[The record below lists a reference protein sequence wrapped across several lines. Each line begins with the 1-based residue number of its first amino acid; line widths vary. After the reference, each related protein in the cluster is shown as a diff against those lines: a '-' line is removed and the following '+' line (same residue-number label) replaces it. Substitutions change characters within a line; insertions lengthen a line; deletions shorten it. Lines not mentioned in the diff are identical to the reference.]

1 MSARV
6 LTMLAVVKEGPG
18 PGFALR
24 EVPVPQPPPGWVRV
38 RVRAVGICGTDI
50 PIFEG
55 IRKVPYPLIPGH
67 EFAGEI
73 DALGEGVQA
82 WHVGE
87 RVAVGLVIGCG
98 TCAACRRGEENL
110 CPHITEIG
118 IHING
123 AFAEYVLAPE
133 KTLHR
138 LPDHLSFADGA
149 SVDPVASSYRGIRR
163 LNLQPQDDVAI
174 FGLGP
179 IGLYALQAVRA
190 HGVRR
195 VIAITP
201 RRGLRAE
208 IALRTGADAVIE
220 SAQAQD
226 LVSAVREANHGAMP
240 SVVIEATGKPEVFH
254 DVFRVAAPGAR
265 VLLLGIF
272 HEHAQFDPAQII
284 RKELRVEGSFCYT
297 WDDFE
302 ASLDLIARDLVRTAP
317 VITHTLP
324 LAHMAEALRLIHQRE
339 AVKVILEP

>member
-1 MSARV
+1 
-6 LTMLAVVKEGPG
+6 MLAVVKERAG

-24 EVPVPQPPPGWVRV
+24 ELPVPEPPAGWVRV

-55 IRKVPYPLIPGH
+55 IRAVPYPLIPGH

-73 DALGEGVQA
+73 DALGERVTG
-82 WHVGE
+82 WRRGD

-98 TCAACRRGEENL
+98 ICAACYRGEENL
-110 CPHITEIG
+110 CERITEIG

-123 AFAEYVLAPE
+123 AFAEHVVAPAS
-133 KTLHR
+133 TLHR
-138 LPDHLSFADGA
+138 LPDHLTFADGA
-149 SVDPVASSYRGIRR
+149 SVDPLASSYRGIRR
-163 LNLQPQDDVAI
+163 LNLQPCDDVVI

-195 VIAITP
+195 VIAVTP

-208 IALRTGADAVIE
+208 IACRIGADALVE
-220 SAQAQD
+220 SETCDD
-226 LVSAVREANHGAMP
+226 LVGAVRAANAGALP
-240 SVVIEATGKPEVFH
+240 SVVIEATGKPEVFK
-254 DVFRVAAPGAR
+254 DVYRVAAPGGR

-272 HEHAQFDPAQII
+272 HAQAAFDPAQII
-284 RKELRVEGSFCYT
+284 RKELRVEGSFCYN
-297 WDDFE
+297 WEDFDV
-302 ASLDLIARDLVRTAP
+302 SLDLIARGLVRTAP

-324 LAHMAEALRLIHQRE
+324 LARMAEALDLIHRRE

>member
-1 MSARV
+1 
-6 LTMLAVVKEGPG
+6 MLAVVKEGPG

-24 EVPVPQPPPGWVRV
+24 DVPKPEPKPGWVRV

-55 IRKVPYPLIPGH
+55 VRKVPHPLIPGH

-73 DALGEGVQA
+73 DALGSGVHGWREGD
-82 WHVGE
+82 

-98 TCAACRRGEENL
+98 ECPACRRGEESR
-110 CPHITEIG
+110 CERITEIG

-123 AFAEYVLAPE
+123 AFAEYVLAPA
-133 KTLHR
+133 KVLHA
-138 LPDHLSFADGA
+138 LPAHLSYADGA
-149 SVDPVASSYRGIRR
+149 SVDPLASSYRGIRR
-163 LNLQPQDDVAI
+163 LALQPSDDVAI

-201 RRGLRAE
+201 RPGLRADLAR
-208 IALRTGADAVIE
+208 ALGADAVLAAE
-220 SAQAQD
+220 DFPD
-226 LVSAVREANHGAMP
+226 LVEGVRAANDGHLP
-240 SVVIEATGKPEVFH
+240 SVVIEAAGKPAAIA
-254 DVFRVAAPGAR
+254 DVVRVAAIGAR

-272 HEHAQFDPAQII
+272 HHPATFEPAQVI
-284 RKELRVEGSFCYT
+284 RKELAVFGSFCYN
-297 WDDFE
+297 WDDFA
-302 ASLDLIARDLVRTAP
+302 ASLDLLARGLVQTAP
-317 VITHTLP
+317 VITHRLP
-324 LAHMAEALRLIHQRE
+324 LSQIGEALAAIHRRE

>member
-1 MSARV
+1 
-6 LTMLAVVKEGPG
+6 MLAVLKESPA

-24 EVPVPQPPPGWVRV
+24 EVPMPELKPGHVRV

-55 IRKVPYPLIPGH
+55 VRRVPYPLIPGH

-73 DALGEGVQA
+73 EAVADDVHGWQPGD
-82 WHVGE
+82 

-98 TCAACRRGEENL
+98 TCPACRAGEESR
-110 CPHITEIG
+110 CPQITEIG

-123 AFAEYVLAPE
+123 AFAEHVLAPVSA
-133 KTLHR
+133 LHR
-138 LPDHLSFADGA
+138 LPDHLTFADGA
-149 SVDPVASSYRGIRR
+149 SVDPLASAYRGIRR
-163 LNLQPQDDVAI
+163 LNPLPEDSVAI

-201 RRGLRAE
+201 RAGLRGE
-208 IALRTGADAVIE
+208 IARALGADAVI
-220 SAQAQD
+220 ALNACGD
-226 LVSAVREANHGAMP
+226 LPAAIQSHNDGALP
-240 SVVIEATGKPEVFH
+240 SLVIEATGKPAVFN
-254 DVFRVAAPGAR
+254 DMLRVAAIGAR

-272 HEHAQFDPAQII
+272 HHPASFDPALII
-284 RKELRVEGSFCYT
+284 RRELRVEGSFCYN
-297 WDDFE
+297 WADFE
-302 ASLDLIARDLVRTAP
+302 ASLDLLARGLVRTQP
-317 VITHTLP
+317 VITHRLP
-324 LAHMAEALRLIHQRE
+324 LREIDHALELIRRRE

>member
-1 MSARV
+1 
-6 LTMLAVVKEGPG
+6 MLAVVKASPG
-18 PGFALR
+18 PGFVLQD
-24 EVPVPQPPPGWVRV
+24 VPVPQPPAGWVRV

-55 IRKVPYPLIPGH
+55 IRPVPYPLIPGH

-73 DALGEGVQA
+73 DALGPGVTDWQT
-82 WHVGE
+82 GD

-98 TCAACRRGEENL
+98 ACPACYRGQENL
-110 CPHITEIG
+110 CPRITEIG

-123 AFAEYVLAPE
+123 AFAEYVLAPT

-149 SVDPVASSYRGIRR
+149 SVDPLASSYRGIRR
-163 LNLQPQDDVAI
+163 LNLQPCDDVAI

-201 RRGLRAE
+201 RRGLRGE
-208 IALRTGADAVIE
+208 IAHRVGADAVIE
-220 SAQAQD
+220 SAACGD
-226 LVSAVREANHGAMP
+226 LTEAVRAANRGALP
-240 SVVIEATGKPEVFH
+240 SVVIEATGKPSVFA
-254 DVFRVAAPGAR
+254 DLYRTAAPGAR

-272 HEHAQFDPAQII
+272 HERGMFDPAQII
-284 RKELRVEGSFCYT
+284 RRELRVEGSFCYT

-302 ASLDLIARDLVRTAP
+302 ASLDLIARGQVRTAP
-317 VITHTLP
+317 VITHTLS
-324 LAHMAEALRLIHQRE
+324 LSHMAEALERIHRRE

>member
-1 MSARV
+1 
-6 LTMLAVVKEGPG
+6 MLAVVKERAG

-24 EVPVPQPPPGWVRV
+24 ELPVPEPPAGWVRV

-55 IRKVPYPLIPGH
+55 IRAVPYPLIPGH

-73 DALGEGVQA
+73 DALGERVTG
-82 WHVGE
+82 WRRGD

-98 TCAACRRGEENL
+98 TCAACHRGEENL
-110 CPHITEIG
+110 CERITEIG

-123 AFAEYVLAPE
+123 AFAEHVVAPAS
-133 KTLHR
+133 TLHR
-138 LPDHLSFADGA
+138 LPDHLTFADGA
-149 SVDPVASSYRGIRR
+149 SVDPLASSYRGIRR
-163 LNLQPQDDVAI
+163 LNLQPCDDVVI

-195 VIAITP
+195 VIAVTP

-208 IALRTGADAVIE
+208 IACRIGADALVE
-220 SAQAQD
+220 SETCDD
-226 LVSAVREANHGAMP
+226 LVGAVRAANAGALP
-240 SVVIEATGKPEVFH
+240 SVVIEATGKPEVFK
-254 DVFRVAAPGAR
+254 DVYRVAAPGGR

-272 HEHAQFDPAQII
+272 HAQAAFDPAQII
-284 RKELRVEGSFCYT
+284 RKELRVEGSFCYN
-297 WDDFE
+297 WEDFDV
-302 ASLDLIARDLVRTAP
+302 SLDLIARGLVRTAP

-324 LAHMAEALRLIHQRE
+324 LARMAEALDLIHRRE

>member
-1 MSARV
+1 
-6 LTMLAVVKEGPG
+6 MLAVVKEGPG

-24 EVPVPQPPPGWVRV
+24 DLPIPEPPPGWVRV
-38 RVRAVGICGTDI
+38 RVRAAGICGTDI

-55 IRKVPYPLIPGH
+55 VRRVPYPLVPGH

-73 DALGEGVQA
+73 DALGAGVQG
-82 WHVGE
+82 WQVGE
-87 RVAVGLVIGCG
+87 RVAVGLVIGCE
-98 TCAACRRGEENL
+98 TCPACRRGEENL

-163 LNLQPQDDVAI
+163 LNLQPRDTVAI

-190 HGVRR
+190 HGVQR
-195 VIAITP
+195 VIAVTP
-201 RRGLRAE
+201 RWGLRAE
-208 IALRTGADAVIE
+208 IALRVGADCVIE
-220 SAQAQD
+220 SARVEDVAA
-226 LVSAVREANHGAMP
+226 AVRDANSGAPP

-254 DVFRVAAPGAR
+254 DVFRVAASGAR

-272 HEHAQFDPAQII
+272 HEHASFDPAQII

-302 ASLDLIARDLVRTAP
+302 ASLDLIARGLVRTAP

-324 LAHMAEALRLIHQRE
+324 LSRMAEALDLIHRRE

>member
-1 MSARV
+1 
-6 LTMLAVVKEGPG
+6 MLAVVKESPG

-24 EVPVPQPPPGWVRV
+24 DVPVPQPPAGWVRV

-55 IRKVPYPLIPGH
+55 IRQVPYPLIPGH

-73 DALGEGVQA
+73 DALGENVAGWQP
-82 WHVGE
+82 GD

-98 TCAACRRGEENL
+98 ECPACRRGDENL
-110 CPHITEIG
+110 CARITEIG

-123 AFAEYVLAPE
+123 AFAEYVLAPA

-149 SVDPVASSYRGIRR
+149 SVDPLASSYRGIRR
-163 LNLQPQDDVAI
+163 LALQPQDDVVI

-195 VIAITP
+195 AIAITP
-201 RRGLRAE
+201 RRGLRSE
-208 IALRTGADAVIE
+208 IACRTGADVVIASE
-220 SAQAQD
+220 ACED
-226 LVSAVREANHGAMP
+226 LVDAVRTANGGALP
-240 SVVIEATGKPEVFH
+240 SVVIEATGKPSVFG
-254 DVFRVAAPGAR
+254 DLYRVAAPGAR

-272 HEHAQFDPAQII
+272 HEHATFDPAQII
-284 RKELRVEGSFCYT
+284 RKELRVEGSFCYN
-297 WDDFE
+297 WEDFA
-302 ASLDLIARDLVRTAP
+302 ASLALLSRGLVRAAP

-324 LAHMAEALRLIHQRE
+324 LARIGDALSLIHNRE
-339 AVKVILEP
+339 AVKVILQP

>member
-1 MSARV
+1 MK
-6 LTMLAVVKEGPG
+6 AVVKESPG

-24 EVPVPQPPPGWVRV
+24 DVPVPEPPAGWVRV

-55 IRKVPYPLIPGH
+55 VRKVPYPLIPGH
-67 EFAGEI
+67 EFAGEV
-73 DALGEGVQA
+73 DALGSGVTGWQP
-82 WHVGE
+82 GD

-98 TCAACRRGEENL
+98 ACAACYRGEENR
-110 CPHITEIG
+110 CERITEIG

-123 AFAEYVLAPE
+123 AFAEYTLAPA

-201 RRGLRAE
+201 RRGLRGEVAC
-208 IALRTGADAVIE
+208 RTGADALIE
-220 SAQAQD
+220 SAACAD
-226 LVSAVREANHGAMP
+226 LVEAVRAANGGALP
-240 SVVIEATGKPEVFH
+240 TVIIEATGQPGVFA
-254 DVFRVAAPGAR
+254 DLLRVAAPGAR

-272 HEHAQFDPAQII
+272 HAQATFDPAQII

-297 WDDFE
+297 WDDFA
-302 ASLDLIARDLVRTAP
+302 ASLDLIARGKVRTTP

-324 LAHMAEALRLIHQRE
+324 LTQMAEALDLIHRRE
-339 AVKVILEP
+339 AVKVILQP